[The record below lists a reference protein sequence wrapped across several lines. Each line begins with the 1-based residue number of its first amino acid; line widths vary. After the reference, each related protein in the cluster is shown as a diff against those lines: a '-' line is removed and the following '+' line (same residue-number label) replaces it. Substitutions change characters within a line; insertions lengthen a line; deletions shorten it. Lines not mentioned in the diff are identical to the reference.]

1 MNNIRI
7 AIVDDQQLFRQ
18 GIASIIHTQPGFELC
33 IEADNGASFIKTLQN
48 SSIIPDIILA
58 DLEMPEMNGI
68 ALNEW
73 IQENHPE
80 LKVIILS
87 IHTKERLIAKMVQ
100 NGASGYLMKN
110 CDKAELINAIKT
122 TYNSGFY
129 INMQV
134 LRAIQNAS
142 IQPKGIKNEIG
153 IPIEI
158 SPREKEVLILIC
170 QEHTNIEIADKL
182 FISQRTVDAHRNNL
196 LAKTG
201 CRNTAGLV
209 LFAIKHHLFEVIF

>member
-18 GIASIIHTQPGFELC
+18 GIASIIHTQPNFELC
-33 IEADNGASFIKTLQN
+33 IEADNGADFIKTIQN
-48 SSIIPDIILA
+48 SSIEPDIILA
-58 DLEMPEMNGI
+58 DLEMPKMDGM

-73 IQENHPE
+73 IQENRPQF
-80 LKVIILS
+80 KVIILS
-87 IHTKERLIAKMVQ
+87 VHIKERLIAKMVQ
-100 NGASGYLMKN
+100 SGASGYLAKN
-110 CDKAELINAIKT
+110 CDKSELIEAIHA
-122 TYNSGFY
+122 TYKHGFY
-129 INMQV
+129 VNMQV
-134 LRAIQNAS
+134 LKAIQHAS
-142 IQPKGIKNEIG
+142 IHTKSIKNEIG

-170 QEHTNIEIADKL
+170 REHTNIEIANKL